1 MSSIKPMHKWFQY
14 LFEERMDEY
23 GRVHCF
29 ECGKTMLEGTYKEL
43 STCYSHI
50 LSKKE
55 YPEFAGEQWNVVITH
70 PDCHNLYTMKPKEAL
85 HQYNEYLRL
94 KEKYNL

>member
-1 MSSIKPMHKWFQY
+1 MSSIKPMHLWFQH

-23 GRVHCF
+23 GRIKCF

-50 LSKKE
+50 LGKRQ
-55 YPEFAGEQWNVVITH
+55 YPEYAGQEWNIVIVH
-70 PDCHNLYTMKPKEAL
+70 PDCHNLYTMKPTKAVNQYSL
-85 HQYNEYLRL
+85 YLKLKKQYNL
-94 KEKYNL
+94 